1 MQNMER
7 ISKDNFS
14 CVGLKAGHGPA
25 NFTYVSENY
34 TDLYTYQDEN
44 DNPDNPDWSDG
55 FSKTSAVS
63 KALSANLN
71 HFFRN
76 HAD

>member
-1 MQNMER
+1 M
-7 ISKDNFS
+7 IS
-14 CVGLKAGHGPA
+14 PA

-44 DNPDNPDWSDG
+44 DNPDNPDWSHG
-55 FSKTSAVS
+55 FSKTCAVS
-63 KALSANLN
+63 KTLSANLN

-76 HAD
+76 HTD